1 MSHQQALLLLQ
12 QPGDTVE
19 LVVARDNPSGAS
31 SPRVQADL
39 STMVRSPEKPGGGGL
54 GSLTGGG
61 AASIGGPG
69 RGGPGERDLGYRTG
83 GRGLGSCPGEGGTGV
98 GGSFGRSPVSPGL
111 PTPEVQVK
119 EVQE

>member
-19 LVVARDNPSGAS
+19 LVVARDNPISAS

-39 STMVRSPEKPGGGGL
+39 STKVRNPEKPGGGGL
-54 GSLTGGG
+54 GSPTGGG
-61 AASIGGPG
+61 AAGI
-69 RGGPGERDLGYRTG
+69 GGPGERDLGYCTG
-83 GRGLGSCPGEGGTGV
+83 GKGLGSCPGEGGAGV